1 MIIRCTQKLL
11 AELKIKPTQEE
22 SALDSFWNCHANL
35 FRIERH
41 KCVIITNDLTLFT
54 IFITYLKKSEFESFQ
69 MVISQHVFKNLLQEN
84 IPQPQI
90 EAVLS
95 ECENISYQKTSNRRV
110 LGSMNELIKQ
120 LEYFISSEGGL
131 EKTDFYELN
140 RELNRIILAA
150 TNHKRPIELLK
161 ERLKEITQ

>member
-1 MIIRCTQKLL
+1 
-11 AELKIKPTQEE
+11 
-22 SALDSFWNCHANL
+22 
-35 FRIERH
+35 
-41 KCVIITNDLTLFT
+41 
-54 IFITYLKKSEFESFQ
+54 
-69 MVISQHVFKNLLQEN
+69 MVIGQHVFKNLLQEN

-95 ECENISYQKTSNRRV
+95 ECENISYQKTSSRRV
-110 LGSMNELIKQ
+110 LGSMNELIKH

-161 ERLKEITQ
+161 ERLKEITPTTRLIDFLFAIPSNACHTTQHTLKGGGRPCSRVHDVTNTSTQSRN